1 LLGNPWFQPWPT
13 ENPGLVGK
21 VGSSRSTLWTRSPRL
36 RRLAV
41 RSAGAQFVRGAWTS
55 CAGPLVSGSAR
66 GRCRVRSG
74 PAGRSSASSF
84 VPAAVPRAEEKS
96 SLVRQSLSHAQT
108 ALSSAQ
114 LLTCKIASDRPAIHK
129 DPMAS
134 GVPRTHLLPMK
145 FASSTAKRPEFIAS
159 GQSVQNAARRMR
171 DRGLTFLPV
180 CKQDGLVVGLVT
192 ERDIVIHVVAAGRAP
207 ELCVVDEIMSRNPF
221 SAQYQPGEKEGD
233 SAMRSSRSAQRA
245 SVAIDEAGR
254 LVAIVGQS
262 IDDPVIMLHGPA
274 ATILRP
280 PPSAR
285 EVASRGRQP
294 SDCPI
299 ARVDGADNSS
309 DDPERNL
316 QLLVVP
322 LETGER
328 ADDDQLGG
336 AAAGTGGQGACPV
349 AQADEPVSGRSG
361 PAWAEIVRAE

>member
-1 LLGNPWFQPWPT
+1 MVSALADGKSWSRWEGWEQPLDIVDAIAALTPARC
-13 ENPGLVGK
+13 PK
-21 VGSSRSTLWTRSPRL
+21 
-36 RRLAV
+36 RRRAV
-41 RSAGAQFVRGAWTS
+41 RPGRVDELRGA
-55 CAGPLVSGSAR
+55 AGLGLRARPLPSSIG
-66 GRCRVRSG
+66 
-74 PAGRSSASSF
+74 AGRSKQCLFICPS
-84 VPAAVPRAEEKS
+84 
-96 SLVRQSLSHAQT
+96 
-108 ALSSAQ
+108 SSATRRRKKFTRQ
-114 LLTCKIASDRPAIHK
+114 TVPLACPNGVIQCAAFDFCKIASDRPAIHK